1 MVDGAYTRWWM
12 VYGIWYDIIRYPFF
26 SFDGE
31 ISCSHS
37 RLIDILRW
45 VENEVDVHS
54 FI

>member
-1 MVDGAYTRWWM
+1 M
-12 VYGIWYDIIRYPFF
+12 VYGIWYDTISFF
-26 SFDGE
+26 WSFDGE